1 MLMFSDATYNI
12 FLSQDVLKELFPSW
26 VHIKRYEEVVA
37 FTCGQMKDP
46 KPLVDYVYQT
56 WIERE
61 LKWMRSSHWFE
72 EGRKQL
78 RDEGTDVEDP
88 SLFQSLYVESTV
100 PLPGEP
106 FQNIYHNYYNHK
118 QDDDKKRTRN
128 TLPVYIPS
136 KLYEFRNIKATVPC
150 DSECVK
156 RWEVREVPTCSIVIV
171 QPDPQVTSPLL
182 STIHRITQVQAVT
195 DLWMQKIKCEDLS
208 PAEVPIISRNVR
220 SVTIA
225 ECNLPVD
232 FLRSV
237 LHQLTGCHSLQILR
251 LSIVNLKEVQE
262 DLNKLLESLVD
273 HHKTGVSQAYTQ
285 SGNEEGTSH
294 HQRELMLVLGKTNV
308 TERFKEKWSQC
319 CWGIPSISYICD

>member
-1 MLMFSDATYNI
+1 MDWTGI
-12 FLSQDVLKELFPSW
+12 
-26 VHIKRYEEVVA
+26 EV
-37 FTCGQMKDP
+37 D
-46 KPLVDYVYQT
+46 
-56 WIERE
+56 
-61 LKWMRSSHWFE
+61 SHWFE

-88 SLFQSLYVESTV
+88 SVFQSLYMESTV

-118 QDDDKKRTRN
+118 QDDDKKRARN
-128 TLPVYIPS
+128 TLPIYILS

-150 DSECVK
+150 DPECVK
-156 RWEVREVPTCSIVIV
+156 RWKVREVQTCSIVIV
-171 QPDPQVTSPLL
+171 QPDPQVTRPLL
-182 STIHRITQVQAVT
+182 SAIHWITQVQVVT
-195 DLWMQKIKCEDLS
+195 DLWMQKVKCKDLS
-208 PAEVPIISRNVR
+208 LAEVPIISQNVR

-225 ECNLPVD
+225 ECNLPMD
-232 FLRSV
+232 FLQNI

-262 DLNKLLESLVD
+262 DLDKLLESLVD

-285 SGNEEGTSH
+285 SENEEGTSH
-294 HQRELMLVLGKTNV
+294 HQRELMLVLVKTNM
-308 TERFKEKWSQC
+308 TERVKEKWSQH